1 MSFLLN
7 YLIISSYIMYS
18 LGLSMH
24 SINIMH
30 TFYTWL
36 EDITDPGSMSICYKR
51 KNSVSKIFSYQTY
64 WLLYVYNYNMQ
75 VCLSDM
81 LHNLFVLHSYCI
93 IYAIHIMRFAI
104 IPYIWLYILPIN

>member
-18 LGLSMH
+18 LELSMR

-64 WLLYVYNYNMQ
+64 Y
-75 VCLSDM
+75 
-81 LHNLFVLHSYCI
+81 I
-93 IYAIHIMRFAI
+93 IH
-104 IPYIWLYILPIN
+104 